1 MKTTEEILAEV
12 RPVEKAISAVLK
24 ELGDARVT
32 YFVNTYAPDATK
44 HQKTLA
50 ALNLLT
56 TLDRSMPE
64 LNEHRDS
71 LETLL
76 APLRQS
82 VVPTAPTEEQGPAQ
96 SDPA

>member
-1 MKTTEEILAEV
+1 MKTTEEILTET
-12 RPVEKAISAVLK
+12 RPIEKAISAVLK

-32 YFVNTYAPDATK
+32 YFVNTYAPDATD

-56 TLDRSMPE
+56 KLDLLMPE
-64 LNEHRDS
+64 LSEHRDS
-71 LETLL
+71 LENLL

-82 VVPTAPTEEQGPAQ
+82 VVPEAPTEE
-96 SDPA
+96 